1 MQALKLKPWFG
12 WTWIR
17 AGWRLFRR
25 QPLAF
30 VALLFFYWLLLL
42 SASAV
47 IGWIAHG
54 LGLLLP
60 FASADLIA
68 LFGSVLVAL
77 FTPALTVGF
86 MQACRSAEALQPVHP
101 LLLFAPF
108 RSGKKTLGSLLTL
121 GAIQMVALVCIV
133 FLTSGLDTR
142 GPDQPNDNM
151 PVTQGAVSKPAESQT
166 APSASGSAN
175 QPADRVTGQAATQA
189 TGQAATQGPAQAAT
203 EADQE
208 AIRREA
214 TTRAIQG
221 LAYLPVAVLMWY
233 APMLAAWHR
242 LSAGKAL
249 FFSAVAVWRNLG
261 AFFLYGIAW
270 LAIWMCFSFAIGLV
284 ASLIGVANLAA
295 VLALPLVMLM
305 LTWMYCSV
313 YPSYAT
319 VFVDHSATPAPA
331 TPSVEEGSDAA

>member
-1 MQALKLKPWFG
+1 MQALKLTPSFG

-17 AGWRLFRR
+17 SGWRLFRR

-60 FASADLIA
+60 FASAELIA
-68 LFGSVLVAL
+68 GFGGVLVAM

-86 MQACRSAEALQPVHP
+86 MQACRSTEAGQPVHP

-108 RSGKKTLGSLLTL
+108 RSGKKTVTSLLML

-133 FLTSGLDTR
+133 LLTSGLDTR
-142 GPDQPNDNM
+142 SPDEP
-151 PVTQGAVSKPAESQT
+151 TASTATAQGAA
-166 APSASGSAN
+166 A
-175 QPADRVTGQAATQA
+175 QPAAPNAASSENARA
-189 TGQAATQGPAQAAT
+189 TA
-203 EADQE
+203 ADQE

-214 TTRAIQG
+214 IARAIQG
-221 LAYLPVAVLMWY
+221 LAYLPVALLMWY
-233 APMLAAWHR
+233 APMLAAWHG

-249 FFSAVAVWRNLG
+249 FFSIVAVWRNLG
-261 AFFLYGIAW
+261 AFAVYGLGW
-270 LAIWMCFSFAIGLV
+270 LVIWMSFSFAIGLI
-284 ASLIGVANLAA
+284 ASLIGIANLAA
-295 VLALPLVMLM
+295 VLALPLVMLV

-319 VFVDHSATPAPA
+319 VFVDESVTPEPA
-331 TPSVEEGSDAA
+331 TPRVDAAL

>member
-1 MQALKLKPWFG
+1 MQALKLKPSFG
-12 WTWIR
+12 WIWIR

-30 VALLFFYWLLLL
+30 VGLLFFYWLLLL

-54 LGLLLP
+54 IGLLVPWL
-60 FASADLIA
+60 SGDLIA
-68 LFGSVLVAL
+68 MFGSLLVAL

-86 MQACRSAEALQPVHP
+86 MQACRSAEAGQPVHP

-108 RSGKKTLGSLLTL
+108 RSGRKTLGSLLTL

-142 GPDQPNDNM
+142 GPEETTANTAASQVAASKSPDTKAAASADAPA
-151 PVTQGAVSKPAESQT
+151 GAA
-166 APSASGSAN
+166 AAAAAAAAAN
-175 QPADRVTGQAATQA
+175 EAAIA
-189 TGQAATQGPAQAAT
+189 
-203 EADQE
+203 ADQE

-214 TTRAIQG
+214 IARAIQG
-221 LAYLPVAVLMWY
+221 LAYLPVALLMWY
-233 APMLAAWHR
+233 APMLAAWHG

-249 FFSAVAVWRNLG
+249 FFSVVAIWRNLG
-261 AFFLYGIAW
+261 AFMVYGLAW
-270 LAIWMCFSFAIGLV
+270 LAMWMSFSVAIGLI

-295 VLALPLVMLM
+295 VLALPLVMLV

-319 VFVDHSATPAPA
+319 VFVEAPAAPEPA
-331 TPSVEEGSDAA
+331 TPPVDEAH

>member
-1 MQALKLKPWFG
+1 MQALKLKPSFG

-42 SASAV
+42 SASAI

-86 MQACRSAEALQPVHP
+86 LQACRSAEALQPVHP

-108 RSGKKTLGSLLTL
+108 RSGKKTLRSLLTL

-133 FLTSGLDTR
+133 FLTGGLDTR
-142 GPDQPNDNM
+142 GPDQPNDNT
-151 PVTQGAVSKPAESQT
+151 PVTQGTVSKPAESKA
-166 APSASGSAN
+166 APSASASAN
-175 QPADRVTGQAATQA
+175 QPAAQASTETPTQAAS
-189 TGQAATQGPAQAAT
+189 QAASQAAT

-242 LSAGKAL
+242 LPAGKAL

-261 AFFLYGIAW
+261 AFVLYGIAW

-319 VFVDHSATPAPA
+319 VFVDQSATPALA

>member
-1 MQALKLKPWFG
+1 MQALKLRPSFG

-30 VALLFFYWLLLL
+30 AALLFFYWLLLF

-68 LFGSVLVAL
+68 AFGSVLVAM

-86 MQACRSAEALQPVHP
+86 MQACRSADAGQSVHP

-108 RSGKKTLGSLLTL
+108 RSGKKALTALLTL

-142 GPDQPNDNM
+142 VPSESTENSATTLGTP
-151 PVTQGAVSKPAESQT
+151 SKPAAANADSSAT
-166 APSASGSAN
+166 ANTAGSAT
-175 QPADRVTGQAATQA
+175 ATAAA
-189 TGQAATQGPAQAAT
+189 GAAAGT
-203 EADQE
+203 ADQE

-214 TTRAIQG
+214 IARAVQG

-242 LSAGKAL
+242 LPAGKAL
-249 FFSAVAVWRNLG
+249 FFSAVAVWRNRG
-261 AFFLYGIAW
+261 AFVVYGIAW
-270 LAIWMCFSFAIGLV
+270 LAIWMSFSFAIGLV
-284 ASLIGVANLAA
+284 ASLIGIANIAA
-295 VLALPLVMLM
+295 VLALPLVMLV

-319 VFVDHSATPAPA
+319 VFVDQSAAPELATPHVDEAR
-331 TPSVEEGSDAA
+331 